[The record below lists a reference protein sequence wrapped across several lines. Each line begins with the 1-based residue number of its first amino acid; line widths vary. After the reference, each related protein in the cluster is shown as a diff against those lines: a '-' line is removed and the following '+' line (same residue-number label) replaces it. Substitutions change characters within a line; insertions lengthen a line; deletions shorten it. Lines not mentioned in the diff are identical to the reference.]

1 MTTTARV
8 EDKESAAGE
17 AAASSPPK
25 VASAATTTSSIVP
38 ASTSR
43 ARTLPRRIGSYTLF
57 EPVGRGGMAE
67 LFLARTETE
76 LGATRLAVVKLILP
90 AFSDDPKFAEML
102 IHEAK
107 LAAGLSH
114 RHIVQVLELGRHD
127 EPDGDLEERRL
138 FIAMEYVEGF
148 DLNAL
153 LRKCTE
159 TKEGLPA
166 QHALGIVADIL
177 EGLDYAHRRPEK
189 IVHRDV
195 SPSNILISYEGEVK
209 LCDFGIAA
217 ANDLV
222 REEASEALKGK
233 AGYMSPEH
241 ARGEPLDARADV
253 FAAGIILWELLTGR
267 RLYKPRTE
275 IPLLEQARL
284 ADIPPIPDKGLPHTD
299 ELQRIVKKALAPNK
313 DDRYASA
320 GAFQRDLEG
329 YLAKAGLLASRLKLG
344 EWLSSTFGTSLIEER
359 RASESRLPKSIPPP
373 RSSTSALRAA
383 LERHSSSSPAAAHG
397 SEGVVVPLAPRLPSL
412 LGSPPDVVEPRTDD
426 VVQVLPEEESAP
438 LFFEPSPSALP
449 PKAKAKVAEEPS
461 APRAEMSDTTGQ
473 GTSGETEANAPSE
486 ATEEPNEKA
495 TADMATT
502 KTGSPSLISAANAA
516 ASDDEL
522 MRWARKRG
530 VISFLGFFSIAV
542 IVALIWFATR

>member
-8 EDKESAAGE
+8 EDKESAAGQ
-17 AAASSPPK
+17 AAASSPTK
-25 VASAATTTSSIVP
+25 DASASSTVP
-38 ASTSR
+38 ASGSR

-127 EPDGDLEERRL
+127 EPDGDLERRL

-397 SEGVVVPLAPRLPSL
+397 SESVVVPLAPRLPS
-412 LGSPPDVVEPRTDD
+412 SIVDAAADD

-486 ATEEPNEKA
+486 GTEEPNEKA

>member
-1 MTTTARV
+1 
-8 EDKESAAGE
+8 
-17 AAASSPPK
+17 
-25 VASAATTTSSIVP
+25 
-38 ASTSR
+38 
-43 ARTLPRRIGSYTLF
+43 
-57 EPVGRGGMAE
+57 MAE

-241 ARGEPLDARADV
+241 ARGEALDARADV

-299 ELQRIVKKALAPNK
+299 ELQRIVSKALAPNK
-313 DDRYASA
+313 GDRYASA

-373 RSSTSALRAA
+373 RSSTSALRTA
-383 LERHSSSSPAAAHG
+383 LERHSSSSPAPAHG

-412 LGSPPDVVEPRTDD
+412 LGSPSPAVVELATDD

-449 PKAKAKVAEEPS
+449 PKAKVAEEPS
-461 APRAEMSDTTGQ
+461 APRAEMSDTT
-473 GTSGETEANAPSE
+473 ETEPGAPGE
-486 ATEEPNEKA
+486 ATEEPTEKA
-495 TADMATT
+495 KADMATT
-502 KTGSPSLISAANAA
+502 KAGSPSLISEANAA

-530 VISFLGFFSIAV
+530 VISLLGFFSIAV